1 MVQFRTNR
9 SHLRTCIC
17 FHRNGVRTM

>member
-1 MVQFRTNR
+1 MAQFRTNR
-9 SHLRTCIC
+9 SHRHIC